1 MSKNNDVMTFVG
13 KGRSALELIVDP
25 GSFEE
30 NKAGNQKLPADLGP
44 GAVVGTA
51 ALNECT
57 LTVITIDAKQKN
69 PRFGAA
75 LAGVIGLEEA
85 YKMATAVYYTIEA
98 DATKQQQNKRP
109 ILLIVDTP
117 GNAPGKVE
125 EIFGMH
131 LSTGAYQLAL
141 ADARQK
147 GHPILALIVGR
158 AISGAFLCHG
168 LQADRILSLSAKYGT
183 KIHVMPLSSISAITK
198 IDIERLEELAA
209 SNPVFASG
217 AEYFYKLGGLEEII
231 ENSDDMRAF
240 VLRHMVEIG
249 ELKQNGSSDKLGPQG
264 RGLLGAERGG
274 RRFRGEVIN
283 AIKKQFSLYEKD
295 FFNEST

>member
-1 MSKNNDVMTFVG
+1 MDTNSDVLTFVG
-13 KGRSALELIVDP
+13 KGRSVLELIVDP
-25 GSFEE
+25 GSFAE
-30 NKAGNQKLPADLGP
+30 NKTGNMELPADLGP

-51 ALNECT
+51 ALGARK

-69 PRFGAA
+69 PRFGAV
-75 LAGVIGLEEA
+75 LSGVIGLEEA
-85 YKMATAVYYTIEA
+85 YKMSTAVYYTIEA
-98 DATKQQQNKRP
+98 DASEPPKTKRP

-141 ADARQK
+141 AEARQK

-183 KIHVMPLSSISAITK
+183 KIHVMPLGSISKITK
-198 IDIERLEELAA
+198 IDMERLEGLAG

-231 ENSDDMRAF
+231 DNSDDMRAF
-240 VLRHMVEIG
+240 VFRHLDDISEV
-249 ELKQNGSSDKLGPQG
+249 KQAGFCETLGPQG
-264 RGLLGAERGG
+264 RGVIGAQRGG
-274 RRFRGEVIN
+274 RTFRREVID
-283 AIKKQFSLYEKD
+283 AIKKQFSLFEKD
-295 FFNEST
+295 FLQ